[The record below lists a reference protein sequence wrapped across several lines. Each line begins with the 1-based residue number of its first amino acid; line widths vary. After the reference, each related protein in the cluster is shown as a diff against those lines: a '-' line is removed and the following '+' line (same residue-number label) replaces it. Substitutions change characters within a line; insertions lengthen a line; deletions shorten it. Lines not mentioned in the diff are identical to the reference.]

1 MLHLFIVGPNHL
13 DYLSTTRCLFQSGV
27 TPIMEGITN
36 LHNDIMFFMFAILT
50 GVFAMIA
57 VTYHEFIVTKNSRPS
72 SNAHG
77 ALIEIIWTIT
87 PTLILLLIAFPT
99 FALIYS
105 LDEGITPEL
114 SLKIIGNQWYWYYE
128 LSDFS
133 DYDISFTSYMLN
145 DDSLANYTDKRVLSV
160 DNPVYLPIN
169 THIRFLLTAADVI
182 HSWAVPAMGLKMD
195 ALPGR
200 LNQMFT
206 FINTPGVFYGQCSEI
221 CGVNHGFMPIEIRSV
236 DAKSFVDW
244 VEMVS
249 KA

>member
-1 MLHLFIVGPNHL
+1 MLHLQILGPNHL
-13 DYLSTTRCLFQSGV
+13 DYLSTTRCLFQTGV

-36 LHNDIMFFMFAILT
+36 LHNDVMFFMFTILT
-50 GVFAMIA
+50 TVFIMVYI
-57 VTYHEFIVTKNSRPS
+57 TYSQFIVTKNARPS

-77 ALIEIIWTIT
+77 ALIEIIWTII
-87 PTLILLLIAFPT
+87 PTLILMLIAFPT

-114 SLKIIGNQWYWYYE
+114 TLKVIGHQWYWYYE

-145 DDSLANYTDKRVLSV
+145 DDSLVNYTDRRVLSV

-182 HSWAVPAMGLKMD
+182 HAWAVPAMGLKLD
-195 ALPGR
+195 AVPGR

-206 FINTPGVFYGQCSEI
+206 FINAPGVYYGQCSEI
-221 CGVNHGFMPIEIRSV
+221 CGVNHGFMPIEIRAV
-236 DAKSFVDW
+236 DTKSFVDW
-244 VEMVS
+244 VDMIS